1 MMRPIRSAVPIIA
14 MLLVPLLGGC
24 NTVPQTEYD
33 AAIEEN
39 TNLRDRIATLQ
50 TNLEQAREANE
61 AYETQNAELRR
72 ENEELASRPA
82 SGASGPSTG
91 FEDIEG
97 VESGR
102 RAAGEVVV
110 NVASDI
116 LFNSGS
122 AELRAGAKATLDRVA
137 GVLASQYASN
147 EIRVEGY
154 TDTDPLVKTKAKWG
168 TNENLSFAR
177 AHAVEQYLIRKGVDN
192 NRIYSAAFGP
202 SKPKGSKKDS
212 RRVEIVILGS

>member
-1 MMRPIRSAVPIIA
+1 MRLIRLAAPLMA
-14 MLLVPLLGGC
+14 TLLVPLLGGC

-50 TNLEQAREANE
+50 TNLEQARQANE
-61 AYETQNAELRR
+61 AYEDQNAELRQENMTLAQRAAR
-72 ENEELASRPA
+72 EATPR
-82 SGASGPSTG
+82 TG
-91 FEDIEG
+91 FEGIEG
-97 VESGR
+97 VETGR

-122 AELRAGAKATLDRVA
+122 AQLRKEAKQTLDGVA
-137 GVLASQYASN
+137 GVLQSRYASN
-147 EIRVEGY
+147 TIRVEGY
-154 TDTDPLVKTKAKWG
+154 TDVDPLVKTKDKWG
-168 TNENLSFAR
+168 TNENLSAAR
-177 AHAVEQYLIRKGVDN
+177 ALAVETYLVNKGIDN
-192 NRIYSAAFGP
+192 NMIYSAAFGP
-202 SKPKGSKKDS
+202 SDPKGSKKAS

>member
-1 MMRPIRSAVPIIA
+1 MLTIRLLALILAPVLLIA
-14 MLLVPLLGGC
+14 GGC
-24 NTVPQTEYD
+24 DTVPQTEYN

-61 AYETQNAELRR
+61 AFEAQNSELRN
-72 ENEELASRPA
+72 ENQALAERASRADRSP
-82 SGASGPSTG
+82 PTG
-91 FEDIEG
+91 FEGIEG
-97 VESGR
+97 VETSR

-122 AELRAGAKATLDRVA
+122 AELRSNAKRTLDGVA
-137 GVLASQYASN
+137 GVLKSQYGSN

-154 TDTDPLVKTKAKWG
+154 TDTDPLVKTKDKWG
-168 TNENLSFAR
+168 TNENLSAAR
-177 AHAVEQYLIRKGVDN
+177 ALAVETYLVNKGIDN

-202 SKPKGSKKDS
+202 SKPKGSKKTS